1 MKFWQKAYVLTL
13 ALFFVTLCGSIAA
26 LGLISQNQSFESEC
40 GKLLVQQ
47 HATAQSFVTD
57 AAAVQARRPAA
68 LAQLAR
74 NYAAQQQGGLKV
86 QQGENVWAD
95 TLPAPDAELPDPPA
109 QGQRVHTV
117 RISEGR
123 HYLYVAAR
131 LPGPPEEMTMICAYD
146 MEPFFEQWAQ
156 TWRTL
161 VLAGLAV
168 LAFLA
173 VALYLILR
181 GLSRPMERLAAVA
194 GRLAQGD
201 YSARSEQQGKD
212 EVGQL
217 ARALDEMADQVQK
230 NIEKLEQSA
239 QRKQQL
245 VDNMAHELRTPLT
258 AIGGYA
264 EYVQRAELSEKER
277 YEATSYIIDET
288 RRLAAMSERLLQMAA
303 LRGERAV
310 CAPVDVSLLLE
321 AVFSTMRSKARER
334 QINLRVDSSFTG
346 TLQGEKVLLESL
358 LINLTDNAL
367 KACTPGDIVELGAE
381 HTENYIRLWVKDTG
395 CGMDQETIQRL
406 GDPFF
411 RPDKARSREQ
421 GGAGL
426 GISLCRAIAAAHGAH
441 LRFESTPGEGTIASA
456 FFTSS
461 QSADENAVIPREHT

>member
-1 MKFWQKAYVLTL
+1 M
-13 ALFFVTLCGSIAA
+13 
-26 LGLISQNQSFESEC
+26 
-40 GKLLVQQ
+40 
-47 HATAQSFVTD
+47 
-57 AAAVQARRPAA
+57 
-68 LAQLAR
+68 
-74 NYAAQQQGGLKV
+74 
-86 QQGENVWAD
+86 
-95 TLPAPDAELPDPPA
+95 
-109 QGQRVHTV
+109 
-117 RISEGR
+117 
-123 HYLYVAAR
+123 
-131 LPGPPEEMTMICAYD
+131 
-146 MEPFFEQWAQ
+146 
-156 TWRTL
+156 
-161 VLAGLAV
+161 
-168 LAFLA
+168 
-173 VALYLILR
+173 
-181 GLSRPMERLAAVA
+181 
-194 GRLAQGD
+194 
-201 YSARSEQQGKD
+201 
-212 EVGQL
+212 

-264 EYVQRAELSEKER
+264 EYVQRVELSEKER

-310 CAPVDVSLLLE
+310 CTPVDVSLLLE

-334 QINLRVDSSFTG
+334 QINLRVKSSFTG
-346 TLQGEKVLLESL
+346 IIQGEKVLLESL

-367 KACTPGDIVELGAE
+367 KACAPGDIVELGAE
-381 HTENYIRLWVKDTG
+381 HTGNYIRLWVKDTG

-426 GISLCRAIAAAHGAH
+426 GISLCRAIAAAHGAQ

-461 QSADENAVIPREHT
+461 QSADENAVMPREHT